1 MPPNSD
7 FVKESVCPVEE
18 DDTFGWIHV
27 LLRRRRSLSSQPE
40 YREVRV
46 FFSLFT
52 ITCAFLFGDNVLLSS
67 FL

>member
-46 FFSLFT
+46 FFFSLYDHLCF
-52 ITCAFLFGDNVLLSS
+52 FVR
-67 FL
+67 